1 MGVIEAI
8 RKGFGVASKNLGLVL
23 ILFIFNL
30 IWNMASIPFVGPAA
44 AARPDLAALAVIIS
58 VIFILMSIFVQ
69 SGSLALVRDYIKAGK
84 MGLGD
89 FAKYGAKYYIRLLM
103 LGLLIV
109 LIIGAVGLVAALIVF
124 ATTPLNNTIVTVIAA
139 ILAIAIGVVGVY
151 YILLL
156 MMSPYTIVCED
167 MGVIESMKRSI
178 NVVRRSI
185 GKIILLLVLLILISM
200 GLGFL
205 IGLLT
210 GFASVAMPV
219 AAGRV
224 FTGLISSI
232 FNGYLG
238 IVMMASF
245 TAFYFA
251 LVQKE
256 KTSAQKVF

>member
-23 ILFIFNL
+23 VLFGFNL
-30 IWNMASIPFVGPAA
+30 IWNLASIPFVGPAA
-44 AARPDLAALAVIIS
+44 TAKPELAAIAVVIS
-58 VIFILMSIFVQ
+58 IVFILLSIFVQ
-69 SGSLALVRDYIKAGK
+69 SGSLGLVRDYIKQGK
-84 MGLGD
+84 MALGN
-89 FAKYGAKYYIRLLM
+89 FAGYGMKYYLRLFL

-109 LIIGAVGLVAALIVF
+109 LIIGVVGLLAALIVF
-124 ATTPLNNTIVTVIAA
+124 ATTPLNNTAVTIIAA
-139 ILAIAIGVVGVY
+139 IIAIGIGVVGVY

-156 MMSPYTIVCED
+156 MFSPYGIVCEEL
-167 MGVIESMKRSI
+167 GVIESMKRSM
-178 NVVRRSI
+178 NVVRKSI
-185 GKIILLLVLLILISM
+185 GKVLALLVLLILISM

-210 GFASVAMPV
+210 GFISVAMPV
-219 AAGRV
+219 GAGRI
-224 FTGLISSI
+224 FTGIISSI

-245 TAFYFA
+245 TALYLA
-251 LVQKE
+251 VIENE